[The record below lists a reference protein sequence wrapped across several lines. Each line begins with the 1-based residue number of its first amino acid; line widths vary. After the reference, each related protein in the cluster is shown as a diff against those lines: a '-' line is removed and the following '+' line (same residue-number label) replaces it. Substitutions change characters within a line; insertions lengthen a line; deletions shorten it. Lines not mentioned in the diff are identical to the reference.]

1 MTSDDKPVIVL
12 TGVTSGIGRCLARK
26 LSHEFQI
33 FGTVRDL
40 ASADALTSEINGIK
54 LFKLDMSSPDSI
66 RIGWKQII
74 QELGNRPVKALINN
88 AGYALPG
95 AILDLT
101 HEALQ
106 DQLQVNLLAPAD
118 LIRRVV
124 PHMIPGEGR
133 IINISSVSGL
143 FASPFMGAYA
153 ASKFALEGL
162 SDALRRELALIGI
175 GVVIIEPGPLTTPIW
190 SKNLGLDLK
199 HRNSRF
205 AVYLEGADQQIKAM
219 EAGALPVE
227 RILAPVLQA
236 IKHKRPKI
244 RYLVHRHPWMIRTL
258 VHLLPSRFADR
269 LVLKRIRSKSKKF
282 RPI

>member
-1 MTSDDKPVIVL
+1 MIVL
-12 TGVTSGIGRCLARK
+12 TGVSSGIGRFLAKK
-26 LSHEFQI
+26 LSSDFQI
-33 FGTVRDL
+33 FGTLRDL
-40 ASADALTSEINGIK
+40 AFAESLRSEINGIR
-54 LFKLDMSSPDSI
+54 LFKLDLSSPNSI
-66 RIGWKQII
+66 RLGWEQIT
-74 QELGNRPVKALINN
+74 QELDGRPVRALINN

-95 AILDLT
+95 AIIDLA

-106 DQLQVNLLAPAD
+106 DQIQVNLLAPAD

-124 PHMIPGEGR
+124 PLMNPGEGR

-162 SDALRRELALIGI
+162 SDALRRELALINI
-175 GVVIIEPGPLTTPIW
+175 GVVIIEPGPLFTPIW

-199 HRNSRF
+199 HRDSRF
-205 AVYLEGADQQIKAM
+205 ASYLEGADHQIKAM

-258 VHLLPSRFADR
+258 VHLLPSRFVDR

>member
-1 MTSDDKPVIVL
+1 MTSKDKPVIVL
-12 TGVTSGIGRCLARK
+12 TGVSSGIGRFLAKK
-26 LSHEFQI
+26 LSADFQI
-33 FGTVRDL
+33 FGTLRDL
-40 ASADALTSEINGIK
+40 AFADSLRSEINDIR
-54 LFKLDMSSPDSI
+54 LFKLDLSSPDSI
-66 RIGWKQII
+66 RLGWEQIM
-74 QELGNRPVKALINN
+74 QELDGRLVRALINN

-95 AILDLT
+95 AIIDLT
-101 HEALQ
+101 HEALL
-106 DQLQVNLLAPAD
+106 DQMQVNLLAPAD

-124 PHMIPGEGR
+124 PLMNPGEGR

-162 SDALRRELALIGI
+162 SDALRRELALINI
-175 GVVIIEPGPLTTPIW
+175 GVVIIEPGPLYTPIW

-199 HRNSRF
+199 HRDSRF
-205 AVYLEGADQQIKAM
+205 ASYLEGADQQIKAM

-244 RYLVHRHPWMIRTL
+244 AL
-258 VHLLPSRFADR
+258 S
-269 LVLKRIRSKSKKF
+269 
-282 RPI
+282 